1 MAGTQAPSE
10 DSTAEPVFQV
20 IAPAGIRDSVGV
32 PMPGE
37 TEEERQRRDD
47 LFHAIRD
54 AAGYEA

>member
-1 MAGTQAPSE
+1 MAGAQAHSE
-10 DSTAEPVFQV
+10 DSAAEPVFQV
-20 IAPAGIRDSVGV
+20 IAPAGIRDSVSV
-32 PMPGE
+32 PMSGE